1 MKITEDVLVVNQY
14 TAISIA
20 VLAVFI
26 MLAMMVSP
34 KVNLGLLNLPLIKED
49 IAIFLQ
55 VNKLHYAPLNQF
67 MVLMTQ
73 YGRELIWSMVI
84 VVLFIFGGSR
94 GKKTAAIMALAMIV
108 LIPIGIVSKEI
119 VARPRP
125 FIPKADFILA
135 ADSQNAY
142 PSGHATI
149 VSAGVVILLTL
160 YSNKNNNNS
169 SSKKKVLSIVLLIEA
184 AIVCFSRV
192 YVGGHY
198 PLDVVGGILLGA
210 GISFLF
216 VGQIRRIQDLY
227 AMASKPFR

>member
-1 MKITEDVLVVNQY
+1 MNQY

-20 VLAVFI
+20 VLAVFTI
-26 MLAMMVSP
+26 LAMMVSP

-108 LIPIGIVSKEI
+108 LIPVGIVSKEI

-125 FIPKADFILA
+125 FIPKTDFILA
-135 ADSQNAY
+135 ADSQYAY

-149 VSAGVVILLTL
+149 VSAGVVILVTL

-169 SSKKKVLSIVLLIEA
+169 SSKKKALSIVLLIEA

-216 VGQIRRIQDLY
+216 VGQIRRIQNLY
-227 AMASKPFR
+227 AMTSKPFRK

>member
-1 MKITEDVLVVNQY
+1 MNQY

-26 MLAMMVSP
+26 MLAVMVSP
-34 KVNLGLLNLPLIKED
+34 KVNLSLLNLPLIKED

-55 VNKLHYAPLNQF
+55 VNKSHYAQLNQF

-73 YGRELIWSMVI
+73 YGRELVWSMVI

-135 ADSQNAY
+135 ADSQHAY

-160 YSNKNNNNS
+160 YSNNNNNNS
-169 SSKKKVLSIVLLIEA
+169 SSKKKALSIVLLIEA

-227 AMASKPFR
+227 AMASKPFRK

>member
-1 MKITEDVLVVNQY
+1 VNQY

-26 MLAMMVSP
+26 ILAMMVSP

-49 IAIFLQ
+49 TAVFLQ
-55 VNKLHYAPLNQF
+55 VNKSHYTPLNQF

-73 YGRELIWSMVI
+73 YGRELVWSIVI

-125 FIPKADFILA
+125 FIPKTDFILA
-135 ADSQNAY
+135 ADSQYAY

-160 YSNKNNNNS
+160 FSNRNNNNPS
-169 SSKKKVLSIVLLIEA
+169 SSKEKVLTIALSIEA

-216 VGQIRRIQDLY
+216 VGQIRRIQNLY
-227 AMASKPFR
+227 AMTSKPFRK

>member
-1 MKITEDVLVVNQY
+1 VNQY
-14 TAISIA
+14 TVISIA
-20 VLAVFI
+20 VLAIFI
-26 MLAMMVSP
+26 ILAMMVSP
-34 KVNLGLLNLPLIKED
+34 KVNLGPLNLPLIKED

-55 VNKLHYAPLNQF
+55 VNKSHYAPLNQF
-67 MVLMTQ
+67 MILMTQ
-73 YGRELIWSMVI
+73 YGRELVWSIVI
-84 VVLFIFGGSR
+84 VGLFIFGGSR

-125 FIPKADFILA
+125 FIPKVDFILA
-135 ADSQNAY
+135 ADSQYAY

-149 VSAGVVILLTL
+149 VSAGVVILLSL
-160 YSNKNNNNS
+160 YSNKNNNNFS
-169 SSKKKVLSIVLLIEA
+169 SSKKKVLSIALSIEA

-216 VGQIRRIQDLY
+216 VGQTRRIQDLY
-227 AMASKPFR
+227 AITSKPFRKY